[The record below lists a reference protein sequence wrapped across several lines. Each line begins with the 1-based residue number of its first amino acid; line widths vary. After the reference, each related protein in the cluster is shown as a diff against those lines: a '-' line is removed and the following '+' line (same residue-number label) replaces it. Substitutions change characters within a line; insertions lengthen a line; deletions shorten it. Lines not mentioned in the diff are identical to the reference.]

1 MKIHFERSGGFMG
14 VPVVAE
20 IESQALA
27 AEDAQHLHELVR
39 TADFFDLP
47 AHPPTSPAPG
57 ADQFQYKITV
67 EDAGH
72 CHTVETSDS
81 AATAEL
87 QPLLHHLTLLARR
100 R

>member
-1 MKIHFERSGGFMG
+1 MKIHFERSGGFTG
-14 VPVVAE
+14 IPVVAE

-27 AEDAQHLHELVR
+27 AEEAQHLQELVR

-47 AHPPTSPAPG
+47 AQPPASPAPG

-67 EDAGH
+67 EDAGQ
-72 CHTVETSDS
+72 CHTVETTDS
-81 AATAEL
+81 AATSDL
-87 QPLLHHLTLLARR
+87 RPLLNHLTLLARR